1 MKKSITLFTAILSI
15 SFLLIGCNAKEN
27 ENEKASATKIEKGKE
42 KIEVTDLSG
51 RKVTFDKVP
60 DSFATLSMGD
70 MNIIHALG
78 GKIVGRPDAKIT
90 LPEDIKKVQVIG
102 NAHQP
107 NFEQIASL
115 KPDVLI
121 ANNGFQKNVPT
132 VERQG
137 TKVMISSANSVLD
150 IQKNIELYGT
160 IMKKED
166 KAKELNQKINDQMK
180 TYEKKS
186 DVKALLVYGAP
197 GTYLAALPTSL
208 SGDILEKTG
217 GKNIAADFPEMKEY
231 PQYAQL
237 SVERIIEANP
247 DVIYLITHGDPNSV
261 KKAFE
266 GEMMK
271 NEAWKNLDA
280 VKQNRVV
287 ILPPDLFGSNP
298 GTKVTEAMD
307 FMYKSIQDVRK

>member
-1 MKKSITLFTAILSI
+1 MKKSITLFTAFLSI
-15 SFLLIGCNAKEN
+15 FFLLIGCSAKGD
-27 ENEKASATKIEKGKE
+27 EKASATKIEKGKE
-42 KIEVTDLSG
+42 KIEITDLSG

-60 DSFATLSMGD
+60 ESFATLSMGD
-70 MNIIHALG
+70 MDIIHALG
-78 GKIVGRPDAKIT
+78 GKVVGRPDTKLT
-90 LPEDIKKVQVIG
+90 LPEELKKAKVIG

-115 KPDVLI
+115 KPDVLV

-132 VERQG
+132 VEGQG
-137 TKVMISSANSVLD
+137 TQVIISSANSVQD

-160 IMKKED
+160 VMKKED
-166 KAKELNQKINDQMK
+166 KAKEINQKMNDQMK
-180 TYEKKS
+180 KYEKKS

-217 GKNIAADFPEMKEY
+217 GKNIASDFPETKEY

-247 DVIYLITHGDPNSV
+247 DVIYLITHGDPKSV

-271 NEAWKNLDA
+271 NEAWKNLEA

>member
-1 MKKSITLFTAILSI
+1 M
-15 SFLLIGCNAKEN
+15 LIGCSAKGD
-27 ENEKASATKIEKGKE
+27 EKASATKTEKGKE
-42 KIEVTDLSG
+42 KIEITDLSG

-60 DSFATLSMGD
+60 ESFATLSMGD
-70 MNIIHALG
+70 MDIIHALG
-78 GKIVGRPDAKIT
+78 GKIVGRPDTKLT
-90 LPEDIKKVQVIG
+90 LPEELRKAQVIG

-115 KPDVLI
+115 KPDVLV

-132 VERQG
+132 VEGQG
-137 TKVMISSANSVLD
+137 TQVIISSANSVQD

-160 IMKKED
+160 VMKKED
-166 KAKELNQKINDQMK
+166 KAKEINQKMNDQMK
-180 TYEKKS
+180 KYEKKS

-217 GKNIAADFPEMKEY
+217 GKNIASDFPETKEY

-247 DVIYLITHGDPNSV
+247 DVIYLITHGDPKSV

-271 NEAWKNLDA
+271 NEAWKNLEA

>member
-15 SFLLIGCNAKEN
+15 FFLLIGCSAKGD
-27 ENEKASATKIEKGKE
+27 EKASATKTEKGKE
-42 KIEVTDLSG
+42 KIEITDLSG

-60 DSFATLSMGD
+60 ESFATLSMGD
-70 MNIIHALG
+70 MDIIHALG
-78 GKIVGRPDAKIT
+78 GKIVGRPDTKLT
-90 LPEDIKKVQVIG
+90 LPDELKKAQVIG

-115 KPDVLI
+115 KPDVLV

-132 VERQG
+132 VEGQG
-137 TKVMISSANSVLD
+137 TQVIISSANSVQD

-160 IMKKED
+160 VMKKED
-166 KAKELNQKINDQMK
+166 KAKEINQKMNDQMK
-180 TYEKKS
+180 KYEKKS
-186 DVKALLVYGAP
+186 DAKALIVYGAP

-217 GKNIAADFPEMKEY
+217 GKNIASDFPETKEY

-247 DVIYLITHGDPNSV
+247 DVIYLITHGDPKSV

-271 NEAWKNLDA
+271 NEAWKNLEA

>member
-1 MKKSITLFTAILSI
+1 MKKSITLFTAILSVF
-15 SFLLIGCNAKEN
+15 FLLIGCNAKGN
-27 ENEKASATKIEKGKE
+27 DKASATKTEKRKE
-42 KIEVTDLSG
+42 KIEITDLSG
-51 RKVTFDKVP
+51 RKVTFDKTP
-60 DSFATLSMGD
+60 ESFATLSMGD
-70 MNIIHALG
+70 MDIIHALG
-78 GKIVGRPDAKIT
+78 GKIIGRPDTKLT
-90 LPEDIKKVQVIG
+90 LPEELKKAQVIG

-115 KPDVLI
+115 KPDVLV

-132 VERQG
+132 VEGQG
-137 TKVMISSANSVLD
+137 TKVVISTANSVQD
-150 IQKNIELYGT
+150 IQKNIEIYGAV
-160 IMKKED
+160 MKKED
-166 KAKELNQKINDQMK
+166 KAKELNQKMNDKMK
-180 TYEKKS
+180 KYEKKS

-217 GKNIAADFPEMKEY
+217 GKNIAAGFPEMKEY

>member
-15 SFLLIGCNAKEN
+15 FFLLIGCSAKGD
-27 ENEKASATKIEKGKE
+27 EKASATKTEKGKE
-42 KIEVTDLSG
+42 KIEITDLSG

-60 DSFATLSMGD
+60 ESFATLSMGD
-70 MNIIHALG
+70 MDIIHALG
-78 GKIVGRPDAKIT
+78 GKIVGRPDTKLT
-90 LPEDIKKVQVIG
+90 LPDELKKAQVIG

-115 KPDVLI
+115 KPDVLV

-132 VERQG
+132 VEGQG
-137 TKVMISSANSVLD
+137 TQVIISSANSVQD

-160 IMKKED
+160 VMKKED
-166 KAKELNQKINDQMK
+166 KAKEINQKMNDQMK
-180 TYEKKS
+180 KYEKKS
-186 DVKALLVYGAP
+186 DAKALLVYGAP

-217 GKNIAADFPEMKEY
+217 GKNIASDFPETKEY

-247 DVIYLITHGDPNSV
+247 DVIYLITHGDPKSV

-266 GEMMK
+266 GEMIK
-271 NEAWKNLDA
+271 NEAWKNLEA

>member
-1 MKKSITLFTAILSI
+1 
-15 SFLLIGCNAKEN
+15 
-27 ENEKASATKIEKGKE
+27 
-42 KIEVTDLSG
+42 
-51 RKVTFDKVP
+51 
-60 DSFATLSMGD
+60 
-70 MNIIHALG
+70 
-78 GKIVGRPDAKIT
+78 RPDAKIT

-121 ANNGFQKNVPT
+121 ANNGFQKNVST
-132 VERQG
+132 VEGQG
-137 TKVMISSANSVLD
+137 TKVMISSTNSVQD

-166 KAKELNQKINDQMK
+166 KAKELNQKITNQMK
-180 TYEKKS
+180 AYEKKS

-247 DVIYLITHGDPNSV
+247 DVIYLITHGDPKSV

-287 ILPPDLFGSNP
+287 ILPPD
-298 GTKVTEAMD
+298 
-307 FMYKSIQDVRK
+307 

>member
-15 SFLLIGCNAKEN
+15 FFLLIGCSAKGD
-27 ENEKASATKIEKGKE
+27 EKASATKTEKGKE
-42 KIEVTDLSG
+42 KIEITDLSG

-60 DSFATLSMGD
+60 ESFATLSMGD
-70 MNIIHALG
+70 MDIIDVLG
-78 GKIVGRPDAKIT
+78 GKIVGRPDTKLT
-90 LPEDIKKVQVIG
+90 LPDELKKAQVIG

-115 KPDVLI
+115 KPDVLV

-132 VERQG
+132 VEGQG
-137 TKVMISSANSVLD
+137 TQVIISSANSVQD

-160 IMKKED
+160 VMKKED
-166 KAKELNQKINDQMK
+166 KAKEINQKMNDQMK
-180 TYEKKS
+180 KYEKKS

-217 GKNIAADFPEMKEY
+217 GKNIASDFPETKEY

-247 DVIYLITHGDPNSV
+247 DVIYLITHGDPKSV

-271 NEAWKNLDA
+271 NEAWKNLEA

>member
-1 MKKSITLFTAILSI
+1 MKKYITLFTAILSI
-15 SFLLIGCNAKEN
+15 FFLLIGCNAKD
-27 ENEKASATKIEKGKE
+27 NEKASATKTDKGK
-42 KIEVTDLSG
+42 KQIEITDFSD
-51 RKVTFDKVP
+51 RKVTFDKTP
-60 DSFATLSMGD
+60 KSFATLSVGD

-78 GKIVGRPDAKIT
+78 GKIVGRPDTKLT
-90 LPEDIKKVQVIG
+90 LPDDLKKAQVIG

-115 KPDVLI
+115 KPDLLV
-121 ANNGFQKNVPT
+121 ANNGFQKNIPT
-132 VERQG
+132 VEGQG
-137 TKVMISSANSVLD
+137 TKVMISSANSIKD
-150 IQKNIELYGT
+150 IQKSIDIYGT
-160 IMKKED
+160 LMQKEN
-166 KAKELNQKINDQMK
+166 KSKELNQKINDQMK
-180 TYEKKS
+180 KYEKKS

-197 GTYLAALPTSL
+197 GTYLAALPNSL

-217 GKNIAADFPEMKEY
+217 GKNIAAEFPKMKEY

-247 DVIYLITHGDPNSV
+247 EVIFLITHGDPAGV

-271 NEAWKNLDA
+271 NEAWKNLEA

>member
-15 SFLLIGCNAKEN
+15 FFLLIGCSAKGD
-27 ENEKASATKIEKGKE
+27 EKASVTKIEKGKE
-42 KIEVTDLSG
+42 KIEITDLSG

-60 DSFATLSMGD
+60 ESFATLSMGD
-70 MNIIHALG
+70 MDIIHALG
-78 GKIVGRPDAKIT
+78 GKVVGRPDTKLT
-90 LPEDIKKVQVIG
+90 LPEELKKAKVIG

-115 KPDVLI
+115 KPDVLV

-132 VERQG
+132 VEGQG
-137 TKVMISSANSVLD
+137 TKVIISSANSVQD
-150 IQKNIELYGT
+150 IQKNIELYGMV
-160 IMKKED
+160 MKKED

-180 TYEKKS
+180 KYDKKS

-208 SGDILEKTG
+208 SGDVLEKTG
-217 GKNIAADFPEMKEY
+217 GKNIASDFPETKEY

-247 DVIYLITHGDPNSV
+247 DVIYLITHGDPKSV

>member
-15 SFLLIGCNAKEN
+15 FFLLIGCSAKGD
-27 ENEKASATKIEKGKE
+27 EKASATKTEKGKE
-42 KIEVTDLSG
+42 KIEITDLSG

-60 DSFATLSMGD
+60 ENFATLSMGD
-70 MNIIHALG
+70 MDIIHALG
-78 GKIVGRPDAKIT
+78 GKIVGRPDTKLT
-90 LPEDIKKVQVIG
+90 LPEELKKAQVIG

-115 KPDVLI
+115 KPDVLV

-132 VERQG
+132 VEGQG
-137 TKVMISSANSVLD
+137 TQVIISSANSVQD

-160 IMKKED
+160 VMKKED
-166 KAKELNQKINDQMK
+166 KVKEINQKMNDQMK
-180 TYEKKS
+180 KYEKKS

-217 GKNIAADFPEMKEY
+217 GKNIASDFPETKEY

-247 DVIYLITHGDPNSV
+247 DVIYLITHGDPKSV

-271 NEAWKNLDA
+271 NEAWKNLEA

-307 FMYKSIQDVRK
+307 FMYKIIQDVRK

>member
-15 SFLLIGCNAKEN
+15 FFLLIGCSAKGD
-27 ENEKASATKIEKGKE
+27 EKASAIKTEKGKE
-42 KIEVTDLSG
+42 KIEITDLSG

-60 DSFATLSMGD
+60 VSFATLSMGD
-70 MNIIHALG
+70 MDIIHALG
-78 GKIVGRPDAKIT
+78 GKIVGRPDTKLT
-90 LPEDIKKVQVIG
+90 LPDELKKAQVIG

-115 KPDVLI
+115 KPDVLV

-132 VERQG
+132 VEGQG
-137 TKVMISSANSVLD
+137 TQVIISSANSVQD

-160 IMKKED
+160 VMKKED
-166 KAKELNQKINDQMK
+166 KAKEINQKMNDQMK
-180 TYEKKS
+180 KYEKKS

-217 GKNIAADFPEMKEY
+217 GKNIASDFPETKEY

-247 DVIYLITHGDPNSV
+247 DVIYLITHGDPKSV

-271 NEAWKNLDA
+271 NEAWKNLEA

>member
-1 MKKSITLFTAILSI
+1 MKKSITLFTAILSVF
-15 SFLLIGCNAKEN
+15 FLLIGCNAKGN
-27 ENEKASATKIEKGKE
+27 DKASATKTEKGKE
-42 KIEVTDLSG
+42 KIEITDLSG
-51 RKVTFDKVP
+51 RKVTFDKTP
-60 DSFATLSMGD
+60 ESFATLSMGD
-70 MNIIHALG
+70 MDIIHALD
-78 GKIVGRPDAKIT
+78 GKIIGRPDTKLT
-90 LPEDIKKVQVIG
+90 LPEELKKAQVIG

-115 KPDVLI
+115 KPDVLV

-132 VERQG
+132 VEAQG
-137 TKVMISSANSVLD
+137 TKVVISTANSVQD
-150 IQKNIELYGT
+150 IQKNIEIYGAV
-160 IMKKED
+160 MKKED
-166 KAKELNQKINDQMK
+166 KAKELNQKMNDQMK
-180 TYEKKS
+180 KYEKKS

-217 GKNIAADFPEMKEY
+217 GKNIAAGFPEMKEY

>member
-1 MKKSITLFTAILSI
+1 MKKSITLFTAMLSI
-15 SFLLIGCNAKEN
+15 FFLLIGCSAKGD
-27 ENEKASATKIEKGKE
+27 EKASATKTEKGKE
-42 KIEVTDLSG
+42 KIEITDLSG

-60 DSFATLSMGD
+60 ESFATLSMGD
-70 MNIIHALG
+70 MDIIHALG
-78 GKIVGRPDAKIT
+78 GKIVGRPDTKLT
-90 LPEDIKKVQVIG
+90 LPDELKKAQVIG

-115 KPDVLI
+115 KPDVLV

-132 VERQG
+132 VEGQG
-137 TKVMISSANSVLD
+137 TQVIISSANSVQD

-160 IMKKED
+160 VMKKED
-166 KAKELNQKINDQMK
+166 KAKEINQKMNDQMK
-180 TYEKKS
+180 KYEKKS
-186 DVKALLVYGAP
+186 DAKALLVYGAP

-217 GKNIAADFPEMKEY
+217 GKNIASDFPETKEY

-247 DVIYLITHGDPNSV
+247 DVIYLITHGDPKSV

-271 NEAWKNLDA
+271 NEAWKNLEA

>member
-1 MKKSITLFTAILSI
+1 MKKYIALFTAICSI
-15 SFLLIGCNAKEN
+15 FFLLIGCGTK
-27 ENEKASATKIEKGKE
+27 ENEKASATKTDKDKKQIE
-42 KIEVTDLSG
+42 ITDFSD
-51 RKVTFDKVP
+51 RKVTFDKAP
-60 DSFATLSMGD
+60 KSFATLSVGD
-70 MNIIHALG
+70 MDIIHALG
-78 GKIVGRPDAKIT
+78 GEIIGRPDTK
-90 LPEDIKKVQVIG
+90 LPLSDELKKAQVIG

-115 KPDVLI
+115 KPDLLV
-121 ANNGFQKNVPT
+121 ANNGFQKSIPT
-132 VERQG
+132 VEGQG
-137 TKVMISSANSVLD
+137 TKVMISSANSVKD
-150 IQKNIELYGT
+150 IQKSINIYGT
-160 IMKKED
+160 LMQKED

-180 TYEKKS
+180 KYEKKS
-186 DVKALLVYGAP
+186 NVKALLVYGAP
-197 GTYLAALPTSL
+197 GTYLAALPNSL
-208 SGDILEKTG
+208 SGDILEKIG
-217 GKNIAADFPEMKEY
+217 GKNIATEFPKMKEY

-247 DVIYLITHGDPNSV
+247 DVIFLITHGDPEGV

-271 NEAWKNLDA
+271 NEAWKNLEA

-287 ILPPDLFGSNP
+287 ILPPHLFGSNP

>member
-15 SFLLIGCNAKEN
+15 FFLLIGCSAKGD
-27 ENEKASATKIEKGKE
+27 EKASATKTEKGKE
-42 KIEVTDLSG
+42 KIEITDLSG

-60 DSFATLSMGD
+60 ESFATLSMGD
-70 MNIIHALG
+70 MDIIHALG
-78 GKIVGRPDAKIT
+78 GKIVGRPDTKLT
-90 LPEDIKKVQVIG
+90 LPDELKKAQVIG

-107 NFEQIASL
+107 NFEQIVSL
-115 KPDVLI
+115 KPDVLV

-132 VERQG
+132 VEGQG
-137 TKVMISSANSVLD
+137 TQVIISSTNSVQD

-160 IMKKED
+160 VMKKED
-166 KAKELNQKINDQMK
+166 KAKEIIQKMNDQMK
-180 TYEKKS
+180 KYEKKS

-217 GKNIAADFPEMKEY
+217 GKNIASDFPETKEY

-247 DVIYLITHGDPNSV
+247 DVIYLITHGDPKSV

-271 NEAWKNLDA
+271 NEAWKNLEA

>member
-15 SFLLIGCNAKEN
+15 FFLLIGCSAKGD
-27 ENEKASATKIEKGKE
+27 EKASATKTEKGKE
-42 KIEVTDLSG
+42 KIEITDLSG

-60 DSFATLSMGD
+60 ESFATLSMGD
-70 MNIIHALG
+70 MDIIHALG
-78 GKIVGRPDAKIT
+78 GKIVGRPDTKLT
-90 LPEDIKKVQVIG
+90 LPDELKKAQVIG

-115 KPDVLI
+115 KPDALV

-132 VERQG
+132 VEGQG
-137 TKVMISSANSVLD
+137 TQVIISSANSVQD

-160 IMKKED
+160 VMKKED
-166 KAKELNQKINDQMK
+166 KAKEINQKMNDQMK
-180 TYEKKS
+180 KYEKKS
-186 DVKALLVYGAP
+186 DAKALLVYGAP

-217 GKNIAADFPEMKEY
+217 GKNIASDFPETKEY

-247 DVIYLITHGDPNSV
+247 DVIYLITHGDPKSV

-271 NEAWKNLDA
+271 NEAWKNLEA

>member
-1 MKKSITLFTAILSI
+1 M
-15 SFLLIGCNAKEN
+15 LIGCSAKGD
-27 ENEKASATKIEKGKE
+27 EKASATKIEKGKE
-42 KIEVTDLSG
+42 KIEITDLSG

-60 DSFATLSMGD
+60 ESFATLSMGD
-70 MNIIHALG
+70 MDIIHALG
-78 GKIVGRPDAKIT
+78 GKVVGRPDTKLT
-90 LPEDIKKVQVIG
+90 LPEELKKAKVIG

-115 KPDVLI
+115 KPDVLV

-132 VERQG
+132 VEGQG
-137 TKVMISSANSVLD
+137 TKVIISSANSVQD
-150 IQKNIELYGT
+150 IQKNIELYGMV
-160 IMKKED
+160 MKKED

-180 TYEKKS
+180 KYEKKS

-208 SGDILEKTG
+208 SGNVLEKTG
-217 GKNIAADFPEMKEY
+217 GKNIASDFPETKEY

-247 DVIYLITHGDPNSV
+247 DVIYLITHGDPKSV

>member
-1 MKKSITLFTAILSI
+1 MKKSITLCTAILSVF
-15 SFLLIGCNAKEN
+15 FLLIGCNAKGN
-27 ENEKASATKIEKGKE
+27 DKASATKTEKGKE
-42 KIEVTDLSG
+42 KIEITDPSG
-51 RKVTFDKVP
+51 RKVTFDKTP
-60 DSFATLSMGD
+60 ESFATLSMGD
-70 MNIIHALG
+70 MDIIHALG
-78 GKIVGRPDAKIT
+78 GKIIGRPDTKLT
-90 LPEDIKKVQVIG
+90 LPEELKKAQVIG

-115 KPDVLI
+115 KPDVLV

-132 VERQG
+132 VEGQG
-137 TKVMISSANSVLD
+137 TKVVISTANSVQD
-150 IQKNIELYGT
+150 IQKNIEIYGAV
-160 IMKKED
+160 MKKED
-166 KAKELNQKINDQMK
+166 KAKELNQKMNDQMK
-180 TYEKKS
+180 KYEKKS

-217 GKNIAADFPEMKEY
+217 GKNIAAGFPEMKEY

-237 SVERIIEANP
+237 SVERIIETNP

>member
-15 SFLLIGCNAKEN
+15 FFLLIGCSAKGD
-27 ENEKASATKIEKGKE
+27 EKASAIKTEKGKE
-42 KIEVTDLSG
+42 KIEITDLSG

-60 DSFATLSMGD
+60 ESFATLSMGD
-70 MNIIHALG
+70 MDIIDVLG
-78 GKIVGRPDAKIT
+78 GKIVGRPDTKLT
-90 LPEDIKKVQVIG
+90 LPDEPKKAQVIG

-115 KPDVLI
+115 KPDVLV

-132 VERQG
+132 VEGQG
-137 TKVMISSANSVLD
+137 TQVIISSANSVQD

-160 IMKKED
+160 VMKKED
-166 KAKELNQKINDQMK
+166 KAKEINQKMNDQMK
-180 TYEKKS
+180 KYEKKS

-217 GKNIAADFPEMKEY
+217 GKNIASDFPETKEY

-247 DVIYLITHGDPNSV
+247 DVIYLITHGDPKSV

-271 NEAWKNLDA
+271 NEAWKNLEA

>member
-15 SFLLIGCNAKEN
+15 FFLLIGCSAKGD
-27 ENEKASATKIEKGKE
+27 EKASATKTEKGKE
-42 KIEVTDLSG
+42 KIEITDLSG

-60 DSFATLSMGD
+60 ESFATLSMGD
-70 MNIIHALG
+70 MDIIHALG
-78 GKIVGRPDAKIT
+78 GKIVGRPDTKLT
-90 LPEDIKKVQVIG
+90 LPDELKKAQVIG

-115 KPDVLI
+115 KPDVLV

-132 VERQG
+132 VEGQG
-137 TKVMISSANSVLD
+137 TQVIISSANSVQD

-160 IMKKED
+160 VMKKED
-166 KAKELNQKINDQMK
+166 KAKEINKKMNDQMK
-180 TYEKKS
+180 KYEKKS
-186 DVKALLVYGAP
+186 DAKALLVYGAP

-217 GKNIAADFPEMKEY
+217 GKNIASDFPETKEY

-247 DVIYLITHGDPNSV
+247 DVIYLITHGDPKSV

-271 NEAWKNLDA
+271 NEAWKNLEA

>member
-15 SFLLIGCNAKEN
+15 FFLLIGCSAKGD
-27 ENEKASATKIEKGKE
+27 EKASATKTEKGKE

-51 RKVTFDKVP
+51 RKVTFDKTP
-60 DSFATLSMGD
+60 ESFATLSIGD
-70 MNIIHALG
+70 MDIIHALG

-90 LPEDIKKVQVIG
+90 LPEDIKKIQVIG

-132 VERQG
+132 VEGQG
-137 TKVMISSANSVLD
+137 TKVMISSANSIQD

-166 KAKELNQKINDQMK
+166 KAKELNQKMNDQMK
-180 TYEKKS
+180 KYEKKS
-186 DVKALLVYGAP
+186 DIKALLVYGAP

-217 GKNIAADFPEMKEY
+217 GKNIASDFPEMKEY

-271 NEAWKNLDA
+271 NESWKNLDA
-280 VKQNRVV
+280 VKRNRVV

>member
-1 MKKSITLFTAILSI
+1 M
-15 SFLLIGCNAKEN
+15 LIGCSAKGD
-27 ENEKASATKIEKGKE
+27 EKASATKTEKGKE
-42 KIEVTDLSG
+42 KIEITDLSG

-60 DSFATLSMGD
+60 ESFATLSMGD
-70 MNIIHALG
+70 MDIIHALG
-78 GKIVGRPDAKIT
+78 GKIVGRPDTKLT
-90 LPEDIKKVQVIG
+90 LPDELKKAQLIG

-115 KPDVLI
+115 KPDVLV

-132 VERQG
+132 VEGQG
-137 TKVMISSANSVLD
+137 TQVIISSANSVQD

-160 IMKKED
+160 VMKKED
-166 KAKELNQKINDQMK
+166 KAKEINQKMNDQMK
-180 TYEKKS
+180 KYEKKS

-217 GKNIAADFPEMKEY
+217 GKNIASDFPETKEY

-247 DVIYLITHGDPNSV
+247 DVIYLITHGDPKSV

-271 NEAWKNLDA
+271 NEAWKNLEA

>member
-1 MKKSITLFTAILSI
+1 MKKSITLFTAFLSI
-15 SFLLIGCNAKEN
+15 FFLLIGCSAKGD
-27 ENEKASATKIEKGKE
+27 EKASATKTEKGKE
-42 KIEVTDLSG
+42 KIEITDLSG

-60 DSFATLSMGD
+60 ESFATLSMGD
-70 MNIIHALG
+70 MDIIHALG
-78 GKIVGRPDAKIT
+78 GKVVGRPDTKLT
-90 LPEDIKKVQVIG
+90 LPEELKKAKVIG

-115 KPDVLI
+115 KPDVLV

-132 VERQG
+132 VEGQG
-137 TKVMISSANSVLD
+137 TKVIISSANSVQD

-160 IMKKED
+160 VMKKED
-166 KAKELNQKINDQMK
+166 KAKEINQKMNDQMK
-180 TYEKKS
+180 KYEKKS
-186 DVKALLVYGAP
+186 DAKALLVYGAP

-208 SGDILEKTG
+208 SGDVLEKTG
-217 GKNIAADFPEMKEY
+217 GKNIASDFPETKEY

-247 DVIYLITHGDPNSV
+247 DVIYLITHGDPKSV

-271 NEAWKNLDA
+271 NEAWKNLEA

>member
-15 SFLLIGCNAKEN
+15 FFLLIGCSAKGD
-27 ENEKASATKIEKGKE
+27 EKASATKTEKGKE
-42 KIEVTDLSG
+42 KIEITDLSG

-60 DSFATLSMGD
+60 ESFATLSMGD
-70 MNIIHALG
+70 MDIIHALG
-78 GKIVGRPDAKIT
+78 GKIVGRPDTKLT
-90 LPEDIKKVQVIG
+90 LPDELKKAQVIG

-107 NFEQIASL
+107 NFEQIVSL
-115 KPDVLI
+115 KPDVLV

-132 VERQG
+132 VEGQG
-137 TKVMISSANSVLD
+137 TQVIISSANSVQD

-160 IMKKED
+160 VMKKED
-166 KAKELNQKINDQMK
+166 KAKEIIQKMNDQMK
-180 TYEKKS
+180 KYEKKS

-217 GKNIAADFPEMKEY
+217 GKNIASDFPETKEY

-237 SVERIIEANP
+237 SVERIIEAKP
-247 DVIYLITHGDPNSV
+247 DVIYLITHGDPKSV

-271 NEAWKNLDA
+271 NEAWKNLEA

>member
-15 SFLLIGCNAKEN
+15 FFLLIGCSAKGD
-27 ENEKASATKIEKGKE
+27 EKASATKTEKGKE
-42 KIEVTDLSG
+42 KIEITDLSG

-60 DSFATLSMGD
+60 ESFATLSMGD
-70 MNIIHALG
+70 MDIIHALG
-78 GKIVGRPDAKIT
+78 GKIVGRPDTKLT
-90 LPEDIKKVQVIG
+90 LPDELKKAQVIG

-115 KPDVLI
+115 KPDVLV

-132 VERQG
+132 VEGQG
-137 TKVMISSANSVLD
+137 TQVIISSANSVQD

-160 IMKKED
+160 VMKKED
-166 KAKELNQKINDQMK
+166 KAKEINQKMNDQMK
-180 TYEKKS
+180 KYEKKS
-186 DVKALLVYGAP
+186 DAKALLVYGAP

-217 GKNIAADFPEMKEY
+217 GKNIASDFPETKEY

-247 DVIYLITHGDPNSV
+247 DVIYLITHGDPKSV

-271 NEAWKNLDA
+271 NEAWKNLEA

-298 GTKVTEAMD
+298 STKVTEAMD

>member
-15 SFLLIGCNAKEN
+15 FFLLIGCSAKGD
-27 ENEKASATKIEKGKE
+27 EKASATKTEKGKE
-42 KIEVTDLSG
+42 KIEITDLSG

-60 DSFATLSMGD
+60 ESFATLSMGD
-70 MNIIHALG
+70 MDIIHALG
-78 GKIVGRPDAKIT
+78 GKIVGRPDTKLT
-90 LPEDIKKVQVIG
+90 LPDELKKAQVIG

-107 NFEQIASL
+107 NFEQIVSL
-115 KPDVLI
+115 KPHVLV

-132 VERQG
+132 VEGQG
-137 TKVMISSANSVLD
+137 TQVIISSANSVQD

-160 IMKKED
+160 VMKKED
-166 KAKELNQKINDQMK
+166 KAKEIIQKMNDQMK
-180 TYEKKS
+180 KYEKKS

-217 GKNIAADFPEMKEY
+217 GKNIASDFPETKEY

-247 DVIYLITHGDPNSV
+247 DVIYLITHGDPKSV

-271 NEAWKNLDA
+271 NEAWKNLEA

>member
-1 MKKSITLFTAILSI
+1 MKKSIALFTAILSI
-15 SFLLIGCNAKEN
+15 FFLLIGCSAKG
-27 ENEKASATKIEKGKE
+27 NEKASATKTEKGKGKE

-60 DSFATLSMGD
+60 ESFATLSMGD

-78 GKIVGRPDAKIT
+78 GKIVGRPDTKIT
-90 LPEDIKKVQVIG
+90 LPEELKKVQVIG

-132 VERQG
+132 VEGQG
-137 TKVMISSANSVLD
+137 TKVMISSANSVQD
-150 IQKNIELYGT
+150 IQKNIEIYGT
-160 IMKKED
+160 VMKKED
-166 KAKELNQKINDQMK
+166 KAKELNQKINDQIK
-180 TYEKKS
+180 KYEKKS

>member
-15 SFLLIGCNAKEN
+15 FFLLIGCSAKGD
-27 ENEKASATKIEKGKE
+27 EKASATKTEKGKE
-42 KIEVTDLSG
+42 KIEITDLSG

-60 DSFATLSMGD
+60 ESFATLSMGD
-70 MNIIHALG
+70 MDIIHSLG
-78 GKIVGRPDAKIT
+78 GKIVGRPDTKLT
-90 LPEDIKKVQVIG
+90 LPDELKKAQVIG

-115 KPDVLI
+115 KPDVLV

-132 VERQG
+132 VEGQG
-137 TKVMISSANSVLD
+137 TQVIISSANSVQD

-160 IMKKED
+160 VMKKED
-166 KAKELNQKINDQMK
+166 KAKEINQKMNDQMK
-180 TYEKKS
+180 KYEKKS

-217 GKNIAADFPEMKEY
+217 GKNIASDFPETKEY

-247 DVIYLITHGDPNSV
+247 DVIYLITHGDPKSV

-266 GEMMK
+266 GKMMK
-271 NEAWKNLDA
+271 NEAWKNLEA

>member
-15 SFLLIGCNAKEN
+15 FFSLIGCSAKGD
-27 ENEKASATKIEKGKE
+27 EKVAATKTEKGKE

-60 DSFATLSMGD
+60 ENFATLSMGD

-78 GKIVGRPDAKIT
+78 GKIVGRPDTKIT
-90 LPEDIKKVQVIG
+90 LPEDIKKIQVIG

-121 ANNGFQKNVPT
+121 ANNGFQKNIPT
-132 VERQG
+132 VEGQG
-137 TKVMISSANSVLD
+137 TKVIISSANSVQD

-166 KAKELNQKINDQMK
+166 KAKELNGKMNDQMK
-180 TYEKKS
+180 KYEKKS

-208 SGDILEKTG
+208 SGNILEKTG

-247 DVIYLITHGDPNSV
+247 DVIYLITHGDPKSV

-271 NEAWKNLDA
+271 NEAWKNSDA

-298 GTKVTEAMD
+298 GTKVIEAMD